1 MSAISD
7 AFRKIAD
14 EIYHNE
20 ASDFAGAFCIVAPA
34 VNEGDEPRIIKG
46 LYLDSEKSGAAFWGI
61 IGGRIKV
68 VMDEIG
74 ELERKGQAF
83 RR

>member
-1 MSAISD
+1 MRTISD

-14 EIYHNE
+14 EIDHNE

-34 VNEGDEPRIIKG
+34 IEGEQPRVLRG
-46 LYLDSEKSGAAFWGI
+46 LYLDSDKSGAAFWGI